1 MTTKFLQKGEVLEY
15 ANTST
20 AIEANDI
27 VVIGRRIGVALEDI
41 AATTG
46 KGSVGLVGVYEGMP
60 AVNNSAFVQGDNL
73 FYNVGTNK
81 LTNVYAN
88 GDIPAGWA
96 WAAKGETTGTCTIC
110 LEPSG
115 ILGIPPGG
123 SQNQILKKSAAGD
136 YAIAW
141 AADATGA

>member
-15 ANTST
+15 SNSGS
-20 AIEANDI
+20 AIAANDI
-27 VVIGRRIGVALEDI
+27 VVIGRRIGVALADI

-46 KGSVGLVGVYEGMP
+46 VGSVGLVGVYEGMP
-60 AVNNSAFVQGDNL
+60 AVNNAAFVQGDQL
-73 FYNVGTNK
+73 YYNVETNK

-96 WAAKGETTGTCTIC
+96 WAAKGETTATCTIC
-110 LEPSG
+110 LEPAG

-123 SQNQILKKSAAGD
+123 SQNQILKKSAADD
-136 YAIAW
+136 YAVAW
-141 AADATGA
+141 AADAVG

>member
-1 MTTKFLQKGEVLEY
+1 VTTKYLQKGEVLEY
-15 ANTST
+15 ANAGS
-20 AIEANDI
+20 AIAANDV
-27 VVIGRRIGVALEDI
+27 VVIGRRVGVALADI

-46 KGSVGLVGVYEGMP
+46 KGSVALVGVFEQMP
-60 AVNNSAFVQGDNL
+60 AVNNSAFAQGDLL
-73 FYNVGTNK
+73 FYNVVGNHF
-81 LTNVYAN
+81 TNVYAN

-96 WAAKGETTGTCTIC
+96 WAAKTETATVCTIC

-123 SQNQILKKSAAGD
+123 SQNQILKKSAAGS
-136 YAIAW
+136 YAIDW

>member
-1 MTTKFLQKGEVLEY
+1 MATTFVQKGEVIEY

-20 AIEANDI
+20 AISSGDV
-27 VVIGRRIGVALEDI
+27 VVIGRRVGIALEDI

-46 KGSVGLVGVYEGMP
+46 KGSVQLVGVFYDQP

-73 FYNVGTNK
+73 FYNVGSNKFTNI
-81 LTNVYAN
+81 YAD

-96 WAAKGETTGTCTIC
+96 WAAKGETTATSTLC

-115 ILGIPPGG
+115 SLGIPPGG
-123 SQNQILKKSAAGD
+123 SQNQILKKSGAGN
-136 YAIAW
+136 YAIGW
-141 AADATGA
+141 AADA

>member
-15 ANTST
+15 SNSGS
-20 AIEANDI
+20 AIAANDI
-27 VVIGRRIGVALEDI
+27 VVIGRRIGVALVDI

-46 KGSVGLVGVYEGMP
+46 KGSVGLVGVYEGLP
-60 AVNNSAFVQGDNL
+60 AVNNSAFVQGDQL
-73 FYNVGTNK
+73 YYNVGTNK

-96 WAAKGETTGTCTIC
+96 WAAKGETTTTCTIC
-110 LEPSG
+110 LEPAG

-123 SQNQILKKSAAGD
+123 SQNQILKKSAATD
-136 YAIAW
+136 YAVAW
-141 AADATGA
+141 AADAVG